1 MNTLV
6 TGGTGFVGTHLVRK
20 LLARGDKVR
29 CLVRKS
35 SNIGALKKM
44 GVELAQGDISHYES
58 LLEAARG
65 VDVIYH
71 CAALVGAA
79 GPSRSEF
86 YLANVEGTRNV
97 LKACEKAGI
106 KRLAHVSTQSVTFDF
121 TDKYDA
127 DETTPF
133 PAIYKDFYSETKA
146 LAEREV
152 MDASKKGRVRAC
164 AIRPTWVWGPG
175 DMTILPTIVK
185 LARRKQ
191 LFLIN
196 GGRAETSTSYVENVC
211 DCLILAAQN
220 DKVSGETFFVT
231 DDERITAREFIEKT
245 ADAVG
250 FTKPKISIPYGLAF
264 ASAAIAEKLHS
275 LSGSKKEPLMSRYGI
290 ALTGRNLTFSCE
302 KAKRMLGY
310 RPAVNIN
317 EGMKRLSAWVKEI
330 GGIGK
335 LIG

>member
-1 MNTLV
+1 MNVLV
-6 TGGTGFVGTHLVRK
+6 TGATGFVGTHLVRK
-20 LLARGDKVR
+20 LAAQGDKVR

-35 SNIGALKKM
+35 SNVGALKKM
-44 GVELAQGDISHYES
+44 DVEFAQGDITHYES

-65 VDVIYH
+65 QDIIYH
-71 CAALVGAA
+71 CAALVSI
-79 GPSRSEF
+79 GPTRSEF

-97 LKACEKAGI
+97 LKACEKAGV
-106 KRLAHVSTQSVTFDF
+106 KKLAHVSTQSVTFDF
-121 TDKYDA
+121 TDKYNA

-133 PAIYKDFYSETKA
+133 PYTYKDFYSETKA

-152 MDASKKGRVRAC
+152 LDAARNRRVRAC
-164 AIRPTWVWGPG
+164 AVRPTWVWGPG
-175 DMTILPTIVK
+175 DLTILPTIVK

-196 GGRAETSTSYVENVC
+196 GGRAGTSTSYIENVC

-220 DKVSGETFFVT
+220 EKVSGETFFVT
-231 DDERITAREFIEKT
+231 DDERITARDFIEKM

-250 FTKPKISIPYGLAF
+250 FARPKISIPYGLAY
-264 ASAAIAEKLHS
+264 ASAAIAERLHE
-275 LSGSKKEPLMSRYGI
+275 LSGSKKQPLMTRYAI
-290 ALTGRNLTFSCE
+290 ALSGRNLTFSCE

-310 RPAVNIN
+310 RPAVSIN

-330 GGIGK
+330 GGVEK
-335 LIG
+335 LVG